1 MKLILIII
9 LAITSNLFSM
19 SEKDYN
25 LIYSPK
31 GRVVEDLSGY
41 WKKSVNG
48 QKQYIPF
55 STTETDELVFEK
67 EIKIDKKLIDNKV
80 WHIFFA
86 GIDSDI
92 ELYVND
98 NFVNKYLGA
107 MTPFYVK
114 IHKNYITSENVKIKI
129 KLIPVEN
136 YTRISK
142 SMGLG
147 MMRNY
152 NGISRNIL
160 LIGTSK
166 VWVNNISNLKT
177 KVDKNSA
184 NVSAN
189 IAINSG
195 AFNASKESDSNAV
208 YQDNMNVRVESE
220 LLLNGSLVANAGS
233 MNFKIESDRSIQK
246 TINFNFSNPS
256 LWSIEDPNLYTLRVN
271 VYANDVLLDSYSSKI
286 GLKSVQVQEKRI
298 YLNGKKILI
307 KGVDYIED
315 IYKRGSSL
323 SRKDL
328 EKDIALIKKLGANLI
343 RFKYLPPSKNILDL
357 CDKYGLLVLVELPAY
372 KLPSRIE
379 NTSEIKARLENIS
392 TRYEDIYSTNVSVLA
407 WGMGTEIEY
416 DEKPTN
422 TYKFRKNQKFFRAY
436 SYNNLTNLGNED
448 ISVVS
453 IYKSIVDYENLA
465 SIIDKKLNSQKS
477 IILNF
482 GIPIQFN
489 NNNGYLDK
497 LSIQNQSNIIRNLFH
512 IVENKNLA
520 GCIINSFNDY
530 ILENPTLRTD
540 NDDIYISSTGLVSR
554 SRNIRLSYETTQ
566 SLFNNEKEP
575 ILDAG
580 SYSEESTISF
590 IIIGL
595 FLLLVF
601 IFLLNRIKRFREYFK
616 RSLVSPYNFYAD
628 IRDQRLISTSI
639 TLILSLMISLT
650 LGIFLSNFL
659 FHFKNYEAEE
669 YLLKLLI
676 PSSFL
681 QTKIFKMIWSPEPF
695 MLIIS
700 TILFLMLFIV
710 SGVLKLFSTLA
721 KSRIFFSDTIVIAVW
736 SYIPVLIIL
745 PFAIVSQKL
754 FILNEGIA
762 ISLIIF
768 LVVLLLWSFFRM
780 VKATAVV
787 FDISSWKVNSVV
799 GIILVVLLILP
810 LTLYQLQNSFIDY
823 LVYFTKFY
831 F

>member
-1 MKLILIII
+1 M
-9 LAITSNLFSM
+9 
-19 SEKDYN
+19 
-25 LIYSPK
+25 
-31 GRVVEDLSGY
+31 
-41 WKKSVNG
+41 
-48 QKQYIPF
+48 
-55 STTETDELVFEK
+55 
-67 EIKIDKKLIDNKV
+67 
-80 WHIFFA
+80 
-86 GIDSDI
+86 
-92 ELYVND
+92 
-98 NFVNKYLGA
+98 
-107 MTPFYVK
+107 
-114 IHKNYITSENVKIKI
+114 
-129 KLIPVEN
+129 
-136 YTRISK
+136 
-142 SMGLG
+142 
-147 MMRNY
+147 
-152 NGISRNIL
+152 
-160 LIGTSK
+160 
-166 VWVNNISNLKT
+166 
-177 KVDKNSA
+177 
-184 NVSAN
+184 
-189 IAINSG
+189 
-195 AFNASKESDSNAV
+195 
-208 YQDNMNVRVESE
+208 
-220 LLLNGSLVANAGS
+220 
-233 MNFKIESDRSIQK
+233 
-246 TINFNFSNPS
+246 
-256 LWSIEDPNLYTLRVN
+256 
-271 VYANDVLLDSYSSKI
+271 
-286 GLKSVQVQEKRI
+286 
-298 YLNGKKILI
+298 
-307 KGVDYIED
+307 
-315 IYKRGSSL
+315 
-323 SRKDL
+323 
-328 EKDIALIKKLGANLI
+328 
-343 RFKYLPPSKNILDL
+343 
-357 CDKYGLLVLVELPAY
+357 
-372 KLPSRIE
+372 
-379 NTSEIKARLENIS
+379 
-392 TRYEDIYSTNVSVLA
+392 
-407 WGMGTEIEY
+407 
-416 DEKPTN
+416 
-422 TYKFRKNQKFFRAY
+422 
-436 SYNNLTNLGNED
+436 
-448 ISVVS
+448 
-453 IYKSIVDYENLA
+453 
-465 SIIDKKLNSQKS
+465 
-477 IILNF
+477 
-482 GIPIQFN
+482 
-489 NNNGYLDK
+489 
-497 LSIQNQSNIIRNLFH
+497 
-512 IVENKNLA
+512 
-520 GCIINSFNDY
+520 
-530 ILENPTLRTD
+530 
-540 NDDIYISSTGLVSR
+540 
-554 SRNIRLSYETTQ
+554 
-566 SLFNNEKEP
+566 
-575 ILDAG
+575 DAG